1 DGTFQRE
8 PPPPPLCSS
17 SSSSRLV
24 GENRKSLIPE
34 EFAGLLHGSSPA
46 CEPPDTPYHLYSP
59 KHFKYASSEVQS
71 NVLQSPEFSI
81 VIGGGASQGFSRTEK
96 ESSPQRSQKPQVVYR
111 TIFHTRVNQDQVQPK
126 NPEQVDLPHG
136 WSTLSHPPSS
146 SPGLNGEVTELQEK
160 QAGGE
165 AKDGYEERACTLGRM
180 RSVPRSV
187 LDLQLSKSLSKSDSN
202 LVAVSP
208 IQEEHSWGSGSR
220 GQGPGSPGSREG
232 ASPEKRL
239 ERTPSFTAEWEEID
253 KIMSSIG
260 AGIGSGLDVKKIT
273 SGPRCP
279 LQSIGQWLDS
289 IGLVQYENHLLA
301 NGFDNVQFMGS
312 NVVEDQDLLEIGILS
327 SAHRQRLL
335 QAIRLL
341 PRVRPVGYDG
351 NNPTSVAEWL
361 ESLELGD
368 YTKSFLVNG
377 YTSMELVKKIWEIE
391 LINKR
396 SMRTVVNLHS

>member
-1 DGTFQRE
+1 
-8 PPPPPLCSS
+8 
-17 SSSSRLV
+17 
-24 GENRKSLIPE
+24 
-34 EFAGLLHGSSPA
+34 
-46 CEPPDTPYHLYSP
+46 
-59 KHFKYASSEVQS
+59 S

-81 VIGGGASQGFSRTEK
+81 VIGGGASPGFSRTEK

-146 SPGLNGEVTELQEK
+146 SPGLNGEVTELQEN

-165 AKDGYEERACTLGRM
+165 AKDCYEERACTLGRM
-180 RSVPRSV
+180 RSVPRNV

-208 IQEEHSWGSGSR
+208 IQ
-220 GQGPGSPGSREG
+220 
-232 ASPEKRL
+232 
-239 ERTPSFTAEWEEID
+239 ID

-341 PRVRPVGYDG
+341 PRV
-351 NNPTSVAEWL
+351 
-361 ESLELGD
+361 
-368 YTKSFLVNG
+368 SF
-377 YTSMELVKKIWEIE
+377 T
-391 LINKR
+391 
-396 SMRTVVNLHS
+396 HS